1 MMPAAWRAR
10 RACRFA
16 TIACLSLMWSM
27 PAAAQEPPS
36 VGDAA
41 DRPGFADS
49 AVLTGRGHILFETG
63 ITLAHDG
70 DDQASIRT
78 LTWPQVELHGGLT
91 SWLDLSVIWDGVVSA
106 WTRTSSP
113 GMVADDTTT
122 GLDDFRVGMKLRLV
136 RRERLNAALIGYV
149 NVPVGSDVI
158 SRRYADPLTRLA
170 WSLNLSDRLSVA
182 GTVDLQAAKEDDGDV
197 RAKPAASA
205 ALGCGITEALSGFVG
220 VVAEPH
226 ALASRPNV
234 WSVEAGLVRAI
245 GEKHQVD
252 VWLGR
257 RINGDGESWFISG
270 GFIRR
275 LR

>member
-1 MMPAAWRAR
+1 MHSPGRAQR
-10 RACRFA
+10 VRRFA
-16 TIACLSLMWSM
+16 IVACLGLMWSAH
-27 PAAAQEPPS
+27 AAAQEAPS

-49 AVLTGRGHILFETG
+49 AVLTGRGHVLFETG
-63 ITLAHDG
+63 FTLQHDG
-70 DDQASIRT
+70 DDRASART

-91 SWLDLSVIWDGVVSA
+91 SWLDASVIWDGVVST
-106 WTRTSSP
+106 WTHTSSL
-113 GMVADDTTT
+113 GIVDEDSTT
-122 GLDDFRVGMKLRLV
+122 GLDDFRVGVKLRLL

-149 NVPVGSDVI
+149 NVPVGSDVV

-170 WSLNLSDRLSVA
+170 WSLTMSDRLSLA

-205 ALGCGITEALSGFVG
+205 ALSCAFTDAVGGFVG
-220 VVAEPH
+220 VIAEPP

-245 GEKHQVD
+245 GDRHQVD

-257 RINGDGESWFISG
+257 HVNGDIDGWFISG

>member
-1 MMPAAWRAR
+1 MHPWRAR
-10 RACRFA
+10 RARRFA
-16 TIACLSLMWSM
+16 AFACLGLLWSTR
-27 PAAAQEPPS
+27 ATAQEPPS

-49 AVLTGRGHILFETG
+49 AVLTGKGHILFETG
-63 ITLAHDG
+63 FTLAHDG
-70 DDQASIRT
+70 VDRASVRT

-91 SWLDLSVIWDGVVSA
+91 SWLDASVIWDGVVTS
-106 WTRTSSP
+106 WTHTSSP
-113 GMVADDTTT
+113 GMVDDDTTT
-122 GLDDFRVGMKLRLV
+122 GLDDFRVGVKIRLV
-136 RRERLNAALIGYV
+136 RRPRLNAALIGYV
-149 NVPVGSDVI
+149 NVPVGSDVV

-170 WSLNLSDRLSVA
+170 WSLTLSERLSVA
-182 GTVDLQAAKEDDGDV
+182 GTADLQAAKEDDGDV

-205 ALGCGITEALSGFVG
+205 ALGCGFTDALSGFVG
-220 VVAEPH
+220 IVAEPP

-245 GEKHQVD
+245 GDRHQVD

-257 RINGDGESWFISG
+257 RISGDIDSWFISG